1 MLSGLLCLIL
11 AFSWYAMQDTPGYGD
26 DTDVEKS
33 IRMIVDYVVRQNEE
47 YFAMEFDYSDTRDIA
62 SREDPRVS
70 SLVLQ
75 VQFSLYE

>member
-1 MLSGLLCLIL
+1 M

-33 IRMIVDYVVRQNEE
+33 IRMIVDQNEQ
-47 YFAMEFDYSDTRDIA
+47 YSAMPRDHLDTPDLA

-70 SLVLQ
+70 RSVAALLFV
-75 VQFSLYE
+75 